1 MEVKFKKLS
10 LYLDM
15 YGCPNRCRHCWL
27 GHSPNGHMTTDD
39 LTEIAAKFKP
49 YAREFEIDYWYR
61 EPDFKDNYKEL
72 WELRKQ
78 LSDKITPHFELI
90 SVWRIVR
97 DDEYVKWLVS
107 LGLSKAQLTLFG
119 GENTTDYYTGRKGAY
134 REILQAIDILIENK
148 ISPRIQVFVNKANI
162 DELPLVEKLILENNL
177 PERCAAFGG
186 EFTCFVHQGS
196 CDGENAKLYD
206 VRVTQDDLEKI
217 PPLLSDYT
225 LKHFHAKNLNE
236 VFGQTERELYQ
247 KLITDTSTGS
257 FVVDSPVLY
266 VDDAYNVY
274 PNIST
279 PVSYWCLGSLKES
292 GAEKILQNYLSGKSI
307 AQTVR
312 REIPFCEIVKRCGE
326 PNSLRLF
333 GEQDYVEYLL
343 NQYCERKA

>member
-10 LYLDM
+10 LCLDM

-27 GHSPNGHMTTDD
+27 GHSPNGHMTADD

-49 YAREFEIDYWYR
+49 YAREFEIDSWYR

-206 VRVTQDDLEKI
+206 VRVTQDDLKKI
-217 PPLLSDYT
+217 PPMLSDYT

-257 FVVDSPVLY
+257 FVVDSPVLF
-266 VDDAYNVY
+266 VDNAYNVY

-292 GAEKILQNYLSGKSI
+292 GAEKILQNYLSGKSV

-312 REIPFCEIVKRCGE
+312 REIPFCEIVKRCGD

-333 GEQDYVEYLL
+333 DKQDYVEYLL
-343 NQYCERKA
+343 NQYCERMA